1 MRDFFKKIPE
11 QALRILTL
19 FIVLTA
25 VLFVVRQ
32 FIIPPELKD
41 TDLQKISSME
51 REAAREVKYAGTH
64 ICGECHEK
72 EKNIKKSGY
81 HRDLSCESCHSAAQ
95 KHTEN
100 PTEVKPS
107 SPRKRDYCSYCHTYN
122 SSRPTGFPQ
131 INPHTHNPMR
141 PCITCHNPHNPV
153 PPKVPGSCAA
163 CHAHIERTKVASY
176 HALLEC
182 TVCHTTPEKHKT
194 TPRVVSPTKPDKRE
208 FCGKCH
214 DKSTRIKGVPTVDM
228 ATHGEKYVCWQ
239 CHYPHMLGGI

>member
-1 MRDFFKKIPE
+1 MRDFFKRIPE

-19 FIVLTA
+19 FILLAA

-51 REAAREVKYAGTH
+51 REVAREVKYAGTH

-81 HRDLSCESCHSAAQ
+81 HRDLSCESCHGAAQ

-122 SSRPTGFPQ
+122 SSRPTGFP
-131 INPHTHNPMR
+131 
-141 PCITCHNPHNPV
+141 
-153 PPKVPGSCAA
+153 
-163 CHAHIERTKVASY
+163 
-176 HALLEC
+176 
-182 TVCHTTPEKHKT
+182 
-194 TPRVVSPTKPDKRE
+194 
-208 FCGKCH
+208 
-214 DKSTRIKGVPTVDM
+214 
-228 ATHGEKYVCWQ
+228 
-239 CHYPHMLGGI
+239 